1 MRALVVSDGR
11 VGHQNQSEALLKHL
25 KIDYDVI
32 VVRKKFAFTKLLA
45 YICDKLHIDSLSFY
59 DIDEIVDDDYDY
71 VVGAG
76 SLTYPVVRVLAKRC
90 SAKSVAMMLPKGFS
104 LNRFD
109 YIFAQEHDNSP
120 RLPNIIPL
128 PINFSYLESKGLYK
142 PTQKSIGIIV
152 GASNSSHK
160 ITTNKLK
167 SYLDKIKDEFSDYQI
182 AITTS
187 PRSSKDIE
195 ELIES
200 YEFDYELIY
209 SKVPQNPI
217 ADFLEYCEYVFISSD
232 STSMISESVSYGQSC
247 VEVLDFAIN
256 EDNKYT
262 KMQQKLQNGGYIH
275 IFDGKVAHANRK
287 VDLLQYAKKVLV

>member
-1 MRALVVSDGR
+1 MRALVVSDGK

-25 KIDYDVI
+25 KIDYDIV
-32 VVRKKFAFTKLLA
+32 VVRKKSALTKPLA

-59 DIDEIVDDDYDY
+59 DMDEVIGDDYSC

-76 SLTYPVVRVLAKRC
+76 SLTYHVVEVLSKRY
-90 SAKSVAMMLPKGFS
+90 SAKSIAMMLPKGFS
-104 LNRFD
+104 YKRFD

-120 RLPNIIPL
+120 KDSNIIPL
-128 PINFSYLESKGLYK
+128 PINFSYLEPKGLYK

-152 GASNSSHK
+152 GASNASHK
-160 ITTNKLK
+160 ITTDKLK
-167 SYLDKIKDEFSDYQI
+167 SYLDKIKDTFSDYQI

-187 PRSSKDIE
+187 PRTSKDIE

-200 YEFDYELIY
+200 YRFDYELIY
-209 SKVPQNPI
+209 SKTPQNPI

-247 VEVLDFAIN
+247 VEVLDFATN

-287 VDLLQYAKKVLV
+287 VNLLEYAKRIEL